1 MNISTHYSMAL
12 LCSLLCLTPIA
23 AQTFQ
28 IGDADGV
35 NSQAQF
41 PCPYGDLYEGMRAQY
56 LYTADEMTAK
66 GATAG
71 FISTVGFLVA
81 DPNNAALEN
90 FSIRLSN
97 TGTTSL
103 SNTTWEA
110 AGTLCYSVGLWQT
123 IGGQNLHLLQNQFYW
138 DGTSNLLVEGCFNPA
153 DPASGDFATTN
164 ARVAWSRNL
173 PFNGSHTF
181 AADDEMDI
189 CATNTTASIGFEDN
203 RPVLLL
209 RFSCEPP
216 TNLTLTSLSST
227 SASVQFTASPDANTY
242 VWELGLAG
250 FSPGTNTAL
259 FSGVTPN
266 TTLTFTNLDAL
277 TLYDVYVRSNCGS
290 TNSTWVGPFSFKTLA
305 GCGDAYYDSGG
316 FLGAYQDNESRV
328 EVLCPDS
335 ANHVMTIEFAAIAL
349 AAGDTLR
356 VYNGNGLTWPL
367 MATFTG
373 TAVSIPPLSATTA
386 SGCLTVQFNSD
397 TAQINVGWL
406 ADLSCARPDSC
417 FNVLEPTAY
426 PVFPFYDRM
435 GVRWRPT
442 FDAKEYQWRA
452 GVRPYLPSQPT
463 ALKDT

>member
-1 MNISTHYSMAL
+1 ML
-12 LCSLLCLTPIA
+12 KKSL
-23 AQTFQ
+23 
-28 IGDADGV
+28 IGMGYYD
-35 NSQAQF
+35 
-41 PCPYGDLYEGMRAQY
+41 
-56 LYTADEMTAK
+56 
-66 GATAG
+66 
-71 FISTVGFLVA
+71 
-81 DPNNAALEN
+81 
-90 FSIRLSN
+90 
-97 TGTTSL
+97 
-103 SNTTWEA
+103 
-110 AGTLCYSVGLWQT
+110 
-123 IGGQNLHLLQNQFYW
+123 
-138 DGTSNLLVEGCFNPA
+138 
-153 DPASGDFATTN
+153 
-164 ARVAWSRNL
+164 
-173 PFNGSHTF
+173 
-181 AADDEMDI
+181 
-189 CATNTTASIGFEDN
+189 
-203 RPVLLL
+203 
-209 RFSCEPP
+209 
-216 TNLTLTSLSST
+216 
-227 SASVQFTASPDANTY
+227 
-242 VWELGLAG
+242 
-250 FSPGTNTAL
+250 
-259 FSGVTPN
+259 
-266 TTLTFTNLDAL
+266 TLTFTNLDAL

-435 GVRWRPT
+435 GVRWRPM

-463 ALKDT
+463 ALKDTVDVPQTLVTGLTESTLYDFWVRVMCKSGDSSQWVKVEFFTPPNCNSGILNCGNSTFQFSSIGTGIYQTPICNFPVPGKEKIIRFTAPNTRDYTFEVLNTNNTGTYVGYFYKPVSLGCGPDD